1 MSSPPQDFYDA
12 ALEPLDVSPE
22 PMESFRALLQRVREG
37 SEDAAW
43 ELIDVYGP
51 HIFRAV
57 RRKMHARI
65 RPKFDSADFVQA
77 VWASFFTSRTEIL
90 RFREPDDLIAFLV
103 RMAYNKV
110 LSEVRH
116 RTLQKRHNVLRE
128 EPLRDSTL
136 PAPEAPLGQQPTPSQ
151 VAVAREHW
159 RRLVANQPER
169 VQRILALRYK
179 GETYEQIA
187 ETLGMH
193 ERTVRKVIDQV
204 LSGAKVVLMPGQ

>member
-1 MSSPPQDFYDA
+1 MSSPSQDFYDA
-12 ALEPLDVSPE
+12 ALEPLDVSPK
-22 PMESFRALLQRVREG
+22 PMESFRSLLQRVREG

-43 ELIDVYGP
+43 ELIDAYGP

-57 RRKMHARI
+57 RRKMDARI

-90 RFREPDDLIAFLV
+90 RFSEPDDLIAFLV

-116 RTLQKRHNVLRE
+116 RTVHQRHNVLRE
-128 EPLRDSTL
+128 QPLRDSTL
-136 PAPEAPLGQQPTPSQ
+136 PAPETPRGHQPTPSQ

-159 RRLVANQPER
+159 RRMLANQPEK
-169 VQRILALRYK
+169 VQHMLAMRYM
-179 GETYEQIA
+179 GETYEQIGDKM
-187 ETLGMH
+187 GMH
-193 ERTVRKVIDQV
+193 ERTVRKIIEQALDGVRIV
-204 LSGAKVVLMPGQ
+204 LPGQ